1 MDRKR
6 TRAIAAALCAL
17 IALPVVAGALGAAHE
32 CTEDDCLICAAMRNA
47 FAQARVF
54 IAAGALTV
62 CALAE
67 TAFRACCRARRD
79 SVRTPVL
86 ARVRLN
92 D

>member
-6 TRAIAAALCAL
+6 TRAVAAAICAL
-17 IALPVVAGALGAAHE
+17 IALPVIVGALGVAHE
-32 CTEDDCLICAAMRNA
+32 CTEDDCHICAAMRSA
-47 FAQARVF
+47 FAAARF
-54 IAAGALTV
+54 CAMEGALPVYLLVKT
-62 CALAE
+62 
-67 TAFRACCRARRD
+67 TCRAYQGPKSL